1 MIQFRSDI
9 RNSSL
14 FMPLP
19 SAAVMLNAV
28 FFFPVSYSNILLT
41 AIQIYILHDYYFL
54 LLFFKYFYIQ
64 FSLIISEFFTLLNVQ
79 CVCDYD
85 FIFCLYVCTY
95 SFTQLFMPVCFSVC
109 LLQTQYA
116 VCVCTDEGMK
126 AMYHVLKAV
135 EGLACCL
142 GNHLALQ
149 QITLNVCTSGCLYY
163 NSGILFQ

>member
-64 FSLIISEFFTLLNVQ
+64 FSLIISEFFYPAQ
-79 CVCDYD
+79 R
-85 FIFCLYVCTY
+85 
-95 SFTQLFMPVCFSVC
+95 
-109 LLQTQYA
+109 
-116 VCVCTDEGMK
+116 
-126 AMYHVLKAV
+126 
-135 EGLACCL
+135 
-142 GNHLALQ
+142 
-149 QITLNVCTSGCLYY
+149 
-163 NSGILFQ
+163 